1 MRGFAEIV
9 GGGIGRLFTG
19 YMLAKQG
26 LSHWEQGAARAAPG
40 IELYLSLHKEGDRAR
55 MPGGRQGEPK
65 RAPVARIKIE
75 DAIWNDLN

>member
-40 IELYLSLHKEGDRAR
+40 I
-55 MPGGRQGEPK
+55 
-65 RAPVARIKIE
+65 
-75 DAIWNDLN
+75 